1 MVFSKARYLPLKEY
15 YGATPGEEVAST
27 MSREAVNMDV
37 IKTSLIIA
45 IGVTFYYLLLQWP
58 TESVTKEIVGQ
69 DASYKN
75 NINDSESSL
84 TEPLATFSD
93 TDVNEEEEEDFE
105 GRYFDIENKDLAL
118 KIDSKTGRFVYSEL
132 KNITKEKGG
141 IAPFE
146 IFGKT
151 TSPDSFKDNLY
162 FANSGFYVQGEGY
175 LNPNFSESSRN
186 ITDNGEIEYQFL
198 GTTERFDFI
207 RKVRFSSTGYK
218 ISVVD
223 SVLSK
228 SNEQLQL
235 TPYVVIER
243 DGSPVEEGGLMYTYL
258 GPVFSSTN
266 DTYEKY
272 DFEDIKE
279 APYQNR
285 SFGGWVALIQH
296 YFLSAWVPNQSSEYL
311 YQARY
316 SNRSER
322 FSLGYTSR
330 ENAVNYGDS
339 ISTENVLFVGPKL
352 PGQLSEIEENLDL
365 TVDYG
370 FLWWLGKPMYWF
382 LELGNKIF
390 NNWGMAIIFLTVVLK
405 IITWPLSAKAY
416 VSMGKMRELAP
427 KMQQLQ
433 EKHGDNRQAM
443 SQEMMQMYQKE
454 GVNPLGGCLPM
465 LAQLPFFLAFYWVL
479 LETVELRHSPFFLWI
494 DDLSAMDPYFI
505 LPILNGAGMY
515 LSQKLTPTPP
525 NADPMQAQM
534 MKIFPLV
541 FAVIFAW
548 FPSGLVL
555 YWLVNM
561 VIQIFQQWWYS
572 RKALAN

>member
-1 MVFSKARYLPLKEY
+1 
-15 YGATPGEEVAST
+15 
-27 MSREAVNMDV
+27 MDV
-37 IKTSLIIA
+37 IKTSLIIG
-45 IGVTFYYLLLQWP
+45 IGLTFYYLLLQWP
-58 TESVTKEIVGQ
+58 T
-69 DASYKN
+69 DNY
-75 NINDSESSL
+75 INDGSSQEHQEIKAFSDSERSL
-84 TEPLATFSD
+84 SEPLAPLSQPNQGLGE
-93 TDVNEEEEEDFE
+93 VAPQKLNYFE
-105 GRYFDIENKDLAL
+105 IQNDDLSL
-118 KIDSKTGRFVYSEL
+118 LVESRTGRFEVSSL
-132 KNITKEKGG
+132 KNISEEKGSEER
-141 IAPFE
+141 FN

-151 TSPDSFKDNLY
+151 YDANSGKENIY
-162 FANSGFYVQGEGY
+162 FANSGFYTRAQGY
-175 LNPNFSESSRN
+175 LNPQFEKITEQSVETGSKVYILEGTSGGLNFSRK
-186 ITDNGEIEYQFL
+186 IEIEN
-198 GTTERFDFI
+198 
-207 RKVRFSSTGYK
+207 TGYSLK
-218 ISVVD
+218 IEDTVN
-223 SVLSK
+223 SVLGEDISM
-228 SNEQLQL
+228 

-258 GPVFSSTN
+258 GPVFSSTK

-272 DFEDIKE
+272 DFDDIRE
-279 APYQNR
+279 SSYQNK
-285 SFGGWVALIQH
+285 SLGGWVALIQH
-296 YFLSAWVPNQSSEYL
+296 YFLSAWIPDQNEEYL
-311 YQARY
+311 YQGRY
-316 SNRSER
+316 GENSGRY
-322 FSLGYTSR
+322 SLGYTSR
-330 ENAVNYGDS
+330 DS
-339 ISTENVLFVGPKL
+339 ILSYGETVSTKNTLYVGPKL
-352 PGQLSEIEENLDL
+352 PKQLVEIEENLDL

-382 LELGNKIF
+382 LDLGYSLF
-390 NNWGMAIIFLTVVLK
+390 NNWGLAIIFLTVALK
-405 IITWPLSAKAY
+405 LLTWPLSAKAY

-427 KMQQLQ
+427 KMQLLQ

-443 SQEMMQMYQKE
+443 SQELMEVYKKE

-465 LAQLPFFLAFYWVL
+465 LAQMPFFLAFYWVL

-534 MKIFPLV
+534 MKFFPLI

-572 RKALAN
+572 RGTKYGTGSVGSG

>member
-1 MVFSKARYLPLKEY
+1 MPLKEY

-27 MSREAVNMDV
+27 MSREAANMDV

-58 TESVTKEIVGQ
+58 TESITKEIVGQ

-93 TDVNEEEEEDFE
+93 TDVNEEEEEGFE
-105 GRYFDIENKDLAL
+105 GRYFDLENKDLAL

-146 IFGKT
+146 IFGRT

-186 ITDNGEIEYQFL
+186 ITDNGEIEYQLL
-198 GTTERFDFI
+198 GTTERFDFV

-296 YFLSAWVPNQSSEYL
+296 YFLSAWVPDQSSEYL

>member
-1 MVFSKARYLPLKEY
+1 
-15 YGATPGEEVAST
+15 
-27 MSREAVNMDV
+27 MDV
-37 IKTSLIIA
+37 IKTSLIIG
-45 IGVTFYYLLLQWP
+45 IGLTFYYLLLQWP
-58 TESVTKEIVGQ
+58 T
-69 DASYKN
+69 DNY
-75 NINDSESSL
+75 INDGSSL
-84 TEPLATFSD
+84 EHLEIKAFSDSERSLSEPLAPLSQPNQGLGE
-93 TDVNEEEEEDFE
+93 VAPQKLNYFE
-105 GRYFDIENKDLAL
+105 IQNDDLSL
-118 KIDSKTGRFVYSEL
+118 LVESRTGRFEVSSL
-132 KNITKEKGG
+132 KNISEEKGSEER
-141 IAPFE
+141 FN

-151 TSPDSFKDNLY
+151 YDANSGKENIY
-162 FANSGFYVQGEGY
+162 FANSGFYTRTQGY
-175 LNPNFSESSRN
+175 LNPQFEKITEQSVETGSKVYILEGTSGGLNFSRK
-186 ITDNGEIEYQFL
+186 IEIEN
-198 GTTERFDFI
+198 
-207 RKVRFSSTGYK
+207 TGYSLK
-218 ISVVD
+218 IEDTVN
-223 SVLSK
+223 SVLGEDISM
-228 SNEQLQL
+228 

-258 GPVFSSTN
+258 GPVFSSTK

-272 DFEDIKE
+272 DFDDIRE
-279 APYQNR
+279 SSYQNK
-285 SFGGWVALIQH
+285 SLGGWVALIQH
-296 YFLSAWVPNQSSEYL
+296 YFLSAWIPDQNEEYL
-311 YQARY
+311 YQGRY
-316 SNRSER
+316 GENSGRY
-322 FSLGYTSR
+322 SLGYTSR
-330 ENAVNYGDS
+330 DS
-339 ISTENVLFVGPKL
+339 ILSYGETVSTKNTLYVGPKL
-352 PGQLSEIEENLDL
+352 PKQLVEIEENLDL

-382 LELGNKIF
+382 LDLGYSLF
-390 NNWGMAIIFLTVVLK
+390 SNWGLAIIFLTVVLK
-405 IITWPLSAKAY
+405 LLTWPLSAKAY

-427 KMQQLQ
+427 KMQLLQ

-443 SQEMMQMYQKE
+443 SQELMEVYKKE

-465 LAQLPFFLAFYWVL
+465 LAQMPFFLAFYWVL

-534 MKIFPLV
+534 MKFFPLI

-572 RKALAN
+572 RGTKYGTGSVGSG

>member
-1 MVFSKARYLPLKEY
+1 
-15 YGATPGEEVAST
+15 
-27 MSREAVNMDV
+27 MDV
-37 IKTSLIIA
+37 IKTSLIIG
-45 IGVTFYYLLLQWP
+45 IGLTFYYLLLQWP
-58 TESVTKEIVGQ
+58 TDNYIYDGSSQEQLEVNAFS
-69 DASYKN
+69 
-75 NINDSESSL
+75 DSERSL
-84 TEPLATFSD
+84 SEPLAPLSQPNQGLGEVD
-93 TDVNEEEEEDFE
+93 PQKLNYFE
-105 GRYFDIENKDLAL
+105 IQNDDLSLLIE
-118 KIDSKTGRFVYSEL
+118 SRTGRFEVSSL
-132 KNITKEKGG
+132 KNISEEKGSEER
-141 IAPFE
+141 FN

-151 TSPDSFKDNLY
+151 YDANSGKENIY
-162 FANSGFYVQGEGY
+162 FANSGFYTRAQGY
-175 LNPNFSESSRN
+175 LNPQFEKITEQSVETGSKVYILEGTSGGLNFSRK
-186 ITDNGEIEYQFL
+186 IEIEN
-198 GTTERFDFI
+198 
-207 RKVRFSSTGYK
+207 TGYSLK
-218 ISVVD
+218 VEDTVS
-223 SVLSK
+223 SVLGEDISM
-228 SNEQLQL
+228 

-258 GPVFSSTN
+258 GPVFSSTK

-272 DFEDIKE
+272 DFDDIRE
-279 APYQNR
+279 SSYQNK
-285 SFGGWVALIQH
+285 SLGGWVALIQH
-296 YFLSAWVPNQSSEYL
+296 YFLSAWIPDQNEEYL
-311 YQARY
+311 YQGRY
-316 SNRSER
+316 GENSGRY
-322 FSLGYTSR
+322 SLGYTSR
-330 ENAVNYGDS
+330 DS
-339 ISTENVLFVGPKL
+339 ILSYGETVSTKNTLYVGPKL
-352 PGQLSEIEENLDL
+352 PKQLVEIEENLDL

-382 LELGNKIF
+382 LDLGYSLF
-390 NNWGMAIIFLTVVLK
+390 NNWGLAIIFLTVVLK
-405 IITWPLSAKAY
+405 LLTWPLSAKAY

-427 KMQQLQ
+427 KMQLLQ

-443 SQEMMQMYQKE
+443 SQELMEVYKKE

-465 LAQLPFFLAFYWVL
+465 LAQMPFFLAFYWVL

-534 MKIFPLV
+534 MKFFPLI

-572 RKALAN
+572 RGTKYGTGSVGSG